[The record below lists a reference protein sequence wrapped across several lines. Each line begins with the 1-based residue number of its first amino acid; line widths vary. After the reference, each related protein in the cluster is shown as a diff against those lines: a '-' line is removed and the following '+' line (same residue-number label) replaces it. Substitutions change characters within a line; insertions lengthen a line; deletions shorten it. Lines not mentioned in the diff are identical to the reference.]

1 MRLPRPWVFHP
12 SPPPA
17 DVNKGDHVLNGVLL
31 AAGTGVILG
40 IAPSIGV
47 GATERT
53 LPTAPVDAA
62 VGIGLLVA
70 EFFVP
75 VVLGA
80 LFPDVDTA
88 FGTHRKSLHNV
99 FVVALF
105 VAYPLAFD
113 NLHFVWLG
121 VVSHLVLDAAGSARG
136 IAFFYPLTPQ
146 EWDLPGGVRTSSGYA
161 TPLTVVIT
169 LVELGLIA
177 AVHYYVVP
185 LDTTGQTIQ
194 QVTAQIGALF

>member
-1 MRLPRPWVFHP
+1 M
-12 SPPPA
+12 
-17 DVNKGDHVLNGVLL
+17 NKGDHVLNGVLL
-31 AAGTGVILG
+31 AVGTGVLLG
-40 IAPSIGV
+40 IAPSVGV

-53 LPTAPVDAA
+53 LPTAPADALFA
-62 VGIGLLVA
+62 VGLLVA

-88 FGTHRKSLHNV
+88 FGKHRKSLHNV
-99 FVVALF
+99 FVVAVF

-121 VVSHLVLDAAGSARG
+121 VVSHLLLDVAGSARG
-136 IAFFYPLTPQ
+136 VAFFYPLTSQ
-146 EWDLPGGVRTSSGYA
+146 EWNLPGGVPTSSGYA
-161 TPLTVVIT
+161 TPLTVAIT
-169 LVELGLIA
+169 LVELGLMA

-194 QVTAQIGALF
+194 QATAQIAALL

>member
-1 MRLPRPWVFHP
+1 MRLPRPWVFYL

-40 IAPSIGV
+40 IAPSVGI

-53 LPTAPVDAA
+53 LPTAPVNAV

-88 FGTHRKSLHNV
+88 FGKHRKSLHNV

-105 VAYPLAFD
+105 VAYPLVFD

-121 VVSHLVLDAAGSARG
+121 VVSHLVLDVAGSARG
-136 IAFFYPLTPQ
+136 IALFYPLTPQ

-169 LVELGLIA
+169 LVELGLMA

-185 LDTTGQTIQ
+185 LDTTGRTIQ

>member
-1 MRLPRPWVFHP
+1 MRRTRPWVFN
-12 SPPPA
+12 SALPPT

-31 AAGTGVILG
+31 AVGTGVILG
-40 IAPSIGV
+40 IAPSVGV

-53 LPTAPVDAA
+53 LPTAPLDAV
-62 VGIGLLVA
+62 VGVGLLVV

-88 FGTHRKSLHNV
+88 FGKHRKSLHNV
-99 FVVALF
+99 FVVATF
-105 VAYPLAFD
+105 VAYPLVFD

-121 VVSHLVLDAAGSARG
+121 VVSHLVLDMAGSARG
-136 IAFFYPLTPQ
+136 IAFFYPLTSQ
-146 EWDLPGGVRTSSGYA
+146 EWDLPGGVRTSSRYA
-161 TPLTVVIT
+161 TPLTVAIT
-169 LVELGLIA
+169 LVELGLMA

-194 QVTAQIGALF
+194 QATAQMGGLL